1 MLIDKPAPVAFD
13 FGGQWKESLSLLE
26 NEIMYTSGRT
36 YYPFTDPDGELL
48 ISLLHRQCIRV
59 FSQKYELEHKDT
71 QEDYQEAQYLAGL
84 IGKRNAFSMLQGLRV
99 YREHKP
105 LEQRNEYNALYYPDL
120 KIYVR
125 FGDLNPAKL
134 LAMLGEE
141 QCNAVVLFRDCADS
155 STLDRFFIFALG
167 ISKDGYRA
175 VMEEEQSRRDEA
187 LFAALQAV
195 RERTESIIPDPAIWD
210 SGEEI

>member
-1 MLIDKPAPVAFD
+1 MLIDKPVPVAFD
-13 FGGQWKESLSLLE
+13 FGDQWKESLSLLE
-26 NEIMYTSGRT
+26 NEIMYSSGRA

-48 ISLLHRQCIRV
+48 IGLLHRRCIRV
-59 FSQKYELEHKDT
+59 YAQKYELEHNDT
-71 QEDYQEAQYLAGL
+71 QEDYQEAQHLAGL

-105 LEQRNEYNALYYPDL
+105 LERRNEYNALYYSDL
-120 KIYVR
+120 EIYVR
-125 FGDLNPAKL
+125 FGDLYPTKL
-134 LAMLGEE
+134 LAMLGEG

-167 ISKDGYRA
+167 IPKGDFRA
-175 VMEEEQSRRDEA
+175 VMEEEQARRGEA
-187 LFAALQAV
+187 LCDALQAV

-210 SGEEI
+210 FGEEI